1 MYKPTEYQDQI
12 YFCTKEYNLSLWQ
25 QASEI
30 ITNPSYT
37 PFKRK
42 ITKKFRVLF
51 VILLIPIIY
60 LNY

>member
-42 ITKKFRVLF
+42 ITKKNSEYCL
-51 VILLIPIIY
+51 
-60 LNY
+60 